1 MIHAA
6 SFHIHL
12 WEQEDRKWHRLLL
25 PARSCALTLSTNQY
39 HYGCP
44 PIFLALAEAT
54 SLTQVQTTSVIDALV
69 SLAYK
74 NAKNSFTLPGLGKLV
89 LQSRNA
95 RVGRNPATGAEIQ
108 IPAKNVVKFKVSKAA
123 QEAILG
129 AANPPVANPP
139 VVATPAT
146 T

>member
-1 MIHAA
+1 MAKPLTKSQIIGAVA
-6 SFHIHL
+6 ETAGL
-12 WEQEDRKWHRLLL
+12 TKKQ
-25 PARSCALTLSTNQY
+25 AALT
-39 HYGCP
+39 
-44 PIFLALAEAT
+44 IE
-54 SLTQVQTTSVIDALV
+54 ALV
-69 SLAYK
+69 NLAYK

>member
-1 MIHAA
+1 MRSD
-6 SFHIHL
+6 SFDEPIPL
-12 WEQEDRKWHRLLL
+12 WL
-25 PARSCALTLSTNQY
+25 PTYFSCAL
-39 HYGCP
+39 
-44 PIFLALAEAT
+44 FALFYDLGMDKPLTKAEIIAAVAEAT